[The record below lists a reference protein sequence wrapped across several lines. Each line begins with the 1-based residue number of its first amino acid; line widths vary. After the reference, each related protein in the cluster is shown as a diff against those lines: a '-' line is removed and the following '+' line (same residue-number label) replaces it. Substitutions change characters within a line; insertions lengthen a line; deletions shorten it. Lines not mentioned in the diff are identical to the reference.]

1 MSTFQAWLE
10 SLDQR
15 RTVLLEVD
23 FLNGG
28 SSGTLRLS
36 NRPFRSSPSDSLASV
51 PYDDAILG
59 GLTYTRKMSGQ
70 ESGSL
75 GFSVGSVVLAA
86 SPEVQEA
93 SAFEFSGQQ
102 ARVLLGDSRWNRDS
116 FQLVAVLAVDSL
128 EPEGISQFRLNF
140 RTERLDLEK
149 ALNPTVFTAEGPN
162 KDKNRP
168 ILLGDCLNVRPLQVD
183 AAGLTWAISD
193 GPVSS
198 IGTVRVDG
206 VPATV
211 TRNASAGTITF
222 SSAPSG
228 VVTCDAVGQAGAK
241 LKDVVLF
248 ILGRLGVTSIDSA
261 SLNALPSVDVG
272 LSSGSALPYREALDQ
287 LLRSIGGFWGFDRL
301 GRFKAGRVL
310 KPTGS
315 PTATLT
321 PDDINE
327 DGVAFLSRVRPAQ
340 WVDLLYDL
348 NQTNQGGDLA
358 GVSPADRAFWSSPG
372 KTVRAENAGILTLYP
387 DAEQRKATTL
397 LRGVT
402 AATDE
407 ANRRRVLYGTPLR
420 IFRVDAFAVPFAFEV
435 GQEIR
440 LVYPYLGMSSG
451 VPAIV
456 LSILDDP
463 LAGTTSLEVLI

>member
-23 FLNGG
+23 FLDGG
-28 SSGTLRLS
+28 TSGTLRLS
-36 NRPFRSSPSDSLASV
+36 NRPFRSAPTDSPASV
-51 PYDDAILG
+51 PYDDVILG
-59 GLTYTRKMSGQ
+59 GLSYTRKMSGQ

-75 GFSVGSVVLAA
+75 GFSVGSVNLAA
-86 SPEVQEA
+86 SPEIQEA
-93 SAFEFSGQQ
+93 SLYEFAGRQ
-102 ARVLLGDSRWNRDS
+102 ARVYLGDSRWNRAD
-116 FQLVAVLAVDSL
+116 FQLVAVLAVDGL
-128 EPEGISQFRLNF
+128 EPEGITQFRLNF

-149 ALNPTVFTAEGPN
+149 AVNPTAFTAEGPN
-162 KDKNRP
+162 KDKNLP

-183 AAGLTWAISD
+183 ASGLVWAVSD

-206 VPATV
+206 VV
-211 TRNASAGTITF
+211 ASVSKSVSTGRITF

-241 LKDVVLF
+241 LKDVVSF
-248 ILGRLGVTSIDSA
+248 ILGRLGVTEIDVS

-272 LSSGSALPYREALDQ
+272 LFSGGALSYKEALDQ

-301 GRFKAGRVL
+301 GRFKTGRVN

-315 PTATLT
+315 PSATLT

-327 DGVAFLSRVRPAQ
+327 DGVSFLYRVRPVE
-340 WVDLLYDL
+340 WIDLLYDL

-358 GVSPADRAFWSSPG
+358 GVSTTDRAFWSSPG
-372 KTVRAENAGILTLYP
+372 RTVRAVNPNILELYP

-397 LRGVT
+397 LRGL
-402 AATDE
+402 AAGTSE
-407 ANRRRVLYGTPLR
+407 AERRRVLYGTPLR
-420 IFRVDAFAVPFAFEV
+420 VFRVDAFAVPFAFEV